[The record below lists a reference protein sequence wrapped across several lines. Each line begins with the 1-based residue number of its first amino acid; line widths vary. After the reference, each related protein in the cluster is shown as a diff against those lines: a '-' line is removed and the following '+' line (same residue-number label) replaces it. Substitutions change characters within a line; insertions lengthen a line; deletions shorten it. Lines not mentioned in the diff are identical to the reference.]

1 MTSVLCYGVMVSVVR
16 RLYSEAL
23 RMISFAMFRIVLA
36 ETYSP
41 KVRLKEEKTVSAI
54 HRCP

>member
-1 MTSVLCYGVMVSVVR
+1 MASVVR

-41 KVRLKEEKTVSAI
+41 KVRFNDENVDSTI